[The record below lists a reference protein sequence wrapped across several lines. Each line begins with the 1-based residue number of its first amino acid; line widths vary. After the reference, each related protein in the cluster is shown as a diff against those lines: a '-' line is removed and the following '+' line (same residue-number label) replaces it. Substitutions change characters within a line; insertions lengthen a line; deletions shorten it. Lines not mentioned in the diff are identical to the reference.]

1 MSIELMMK
9 IDMQEDVQK
18 EKIINSELKKEKI
31 IQKY

>member
-18 EKIINSELKKEKI
+18 EKIINLELKREKI